1 MASGFYFTSSLT
13 QNFLRRYSKVMLH
26 LSTHQRYFLYTG
38 ITDMRK
44 HFDALSG
51 MVTSQMQH
59 NVLSGD
65 IFIFLNRKRNQI
77 KLLLFEGDGF
87 SIYHKRLERGTYE
100 LPRANDDTLS
110 YSLSH
115 QELLLMLQGISL
127 LSVKKRVRYQHPA
140 SAVE

>member
-1 MASGFYFTSSLT
+1 
-13 QNFLRRYSKVMLH
+13 MLH
-26 LSTHQRYFLYTG
+26 LSTHQRYFLYIG

-51 MVTSQMQH
+51 LVTSQMQH

-65 IFIFLNRKRNQI
+65 IFIFLNRKRNQV

-87 SIYHKRLERGTYE
+87 AIYHKRLEKGTYE
-100 LPRANDDTLS
+100 LPQLNDGTLS

-115 QELLLMLQGISL
+115 QQLLLMLQGISL
-127 LSVKKRVRYQHPA
+127 GSVKKRVRYQHPL
-140 SAVE
+140 SAPL

>member
-1 MASGFYFTSSLT
+1 
-13 QNFLRRYSKVMLH
+13 MLH
-26 LSTHQRYFLYTG
+26 LSTHCRYFLYTG

-51 MVTSQMQH
+51 LVTSQMQH

-65 IFIFLNRKRNQI
+65 IFIFLNRKRNQV

-87 SIYHKRLERGTYE
+87 AIYHKRLERGTYE
-100 LPRANDDTLS
+100 LPKVHDHSQS

-115 QELLLMLQGISL
+115 QQLLLMLQGISL
-127 LSVKKRVRYQHPA
+127 SSVKKRVRYQHPPIA
-140 SAVE
+140 AL

>member
-1 MASGFYFTSSLT
+1 MASESYFTSSPL
-13 QNFLRRYSKVMLH
+13 QNSSRLYSKAMLH

-38 ITDMRK
+38 LTDMRK

-51 MVTSQMQH
+51 LVTSQMQH

-87 SIYHKRLERGTYE
+87 AIYHKRLEKGTYE
-100 LPRANDDTLS
+100 LPQVNSEALS
-110 YSLSH
+110 YSLS
-115 QELLLMLQGISL
+115 QQQLLLMLQGISL
-127 LSVKKRVRYQHPA
+127 LSVKKRVRYQHPL
-140 SAVE
+140 SAAE